1 MFEIILVN
9 GSIQKLMSLFIL
21 SIEMFVFPC
30 NIVLL
35 NCAGKITIK
44 KVTISIQSLMQLRLT
59 EGL

>member
-1 MFEIILVN
+1 
-9 GSIQKLMSLFIL
+9 MSLQVVSIKCLL
-21 SIEMFVFPC
+21 SLKYLCVCLELAIRRLQ
-30 NIVLL
+30 ILL